1 MSKDLAQVVV
11 HGDLGPSCLAK
22 GFRCT
27 QVVQLGK
34 KSRHQLGVLVL
45 VQWATAVR
53 LGSRLGSRL
62 QCYIMV
68 QIETAR
74 NTRPLRFQIFT
85 NDFAM

>member
-1 MSKDLAQVVV
+1 MLDQCVME
-11 HGDLGPSCLAK
+11 
-22 GFRCT
+22 
-27 QVVQLGK
+27 
-34 KSRHQLGVLVL
+34 
-45 VQWATAVR
+45 VR

-68 QIETAR
+68 QIETAW